1 MKIYRNKD
9 LSRVIESM
17 DVKRG
22 QDMKTTYI
30 LAIGNSFS
38 RDATAY
44 LYDVCKNMGIPVHVV
59 NLYIGG
65 CSLEQ
70 HWSNIEKDAK
80 AYQYQ
85 KDGVVTDRYVSISET
100 LRSKPWDY
108 IVTQQASHDSGWLDT
123 YEPFAGLLFEYLK
136 KEVPEALNL
145 LSKKLS

>member
-1 MKIYRNKD
+1 
-9 LSRVIESM
+9 
-17 DVKRG
+17 
-22 QDMKTTYI
+22 MKTTYI

-85 KDGVVTDRYVSISET
+85 KDGVVTDRYVSIAEIWPTSIVC
-100 LRSKPWDY
+100 PWL
-108 IVTQQASHDSGWLDT
+108 VMTSF
-123 YEPFAGLLFEYLK
+123 EPT
-136 KEVPEALNL
+136 
-145 LSKKLS
+145 